1 MKKNDFK
8 QLKNL
13 NIEEL
18 KKMVSEKESKLR
30 ELRFN
35 LNVGKIKNF
44 SDIKKIKKEI
54 AQILTLINEKNNL
67 NNK

>member
-18 KKMVSEKESKLR
+18 KKMVLEKKSKLR

-44 SDIKKIKKEI
+44 SDIRKIKKEI

>member
-18 KKMVSEKESKLR
+18 KKMVLEKKSKLR

>member
-18 KKMVSEKESKLR
+18 KKMVLEKKSKLR

-35 LNVGKIKNF
+35 LNVGKVKNF
-44 SDIKKIKKEI
+44 SDIRKIKKEI